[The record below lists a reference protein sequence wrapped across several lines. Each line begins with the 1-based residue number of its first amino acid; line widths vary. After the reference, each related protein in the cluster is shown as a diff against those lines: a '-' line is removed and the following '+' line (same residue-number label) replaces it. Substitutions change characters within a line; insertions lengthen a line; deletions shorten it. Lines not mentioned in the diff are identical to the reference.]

1 MVELLKPMTSAAK
14 VTKEALLAA
23 AMVFCCLGIRSDG
36 LPHYGSR
43 MDGLPRVTLW
53 AWERREFFPT
63 LDTRR
68 YAIAYLDRTVTIGA
82 GAGSGVES
90 QMRRDP
96 VGFPASA
103 TRIPVVRIE
112 VAPGAVLDDAARAAV
127 ARELVNAARE
137 PGSAALQVDFDATR
151 SQRAFYRALL
161 GDVRAQMPAGLPL
174 SMTALASWC
183 SWDSWLRGLP
193 VDEAVPMM
201 FRMEPDRRRAA
212 ADVEHF
218 RIREPLCRGSVG
230 VSTTERWPDGIAG
243 KRIYIFADEGWRR
256 TPLQELENRL
266 P

>member
-1 MVELLKPMTSAAK
+1 MTSAAK
-14 VTKEALLAA
+14 VTKETLLAA
-23 AMVFCCLGIRSDG
+23 AMVLCCLGIRSDG

-53 AWERREFFPT
+53 AWERREFFSA

-68 YAIAYLDRTVTIGA
+68 YAIAYLDRTVTIGPSVA
-82 GAGSGVES
+82 S

-96 VGFPASA
+96 VGFPAAA

-112 VAPGAVLDDAARAAV
+112 VAPGAVLGDAARAAV
-127 ARELVNAARE
+127 ARELVNAAQE
-137 PGSAALQVDFDATR
+137 QGAAALQVDFDATR
-151 SQRAFYRALL
+151 SQRGFYRALL
-161 GDVRAQMPAGLPL
+161 TDVRAQMPAAMPL

-212 ADVEHF
+212 ADIEHF

-230 VSTTERWPDGIAG
+230 VSTTEPWPDSLKG
-243 KRIYIFADEGWRR
+243 KRIYIFADEGWQR
-256 TPLQELENRL
+256 TPFQELEKRL